1 MRKRGVRRLRHMRAL
16 EDSVREKCVITAED
30 IIFERARTGREFWVK
45 KNDTLGCRFCGS
57 VTA

>member
-16 EDSVREKCVITAED
+16 EDSVRGKCVITAED

-45 KNDTLGCRFCGS
+45 KTTPWGVVSAVR
-57 VTA
+57 